1 MIYIEH
7 DVNETAAK
15 LAGVQQALRA
25 EAVRGAAAAQLDLKT
40 NHLDQG
46 FSNVLEIRHGT
57 ADWYAVMTDP
67 DVPGVN
73 PSAAWAIE
81 AGTRVLHGAFGL

>member
-15 LAGVQQALRA
+15 LAGVQQVLRA

-46 FSNVLEIRHGT
+46 FSNVIDIKHGT

-67 DVPGVN
+67 HVPGAN